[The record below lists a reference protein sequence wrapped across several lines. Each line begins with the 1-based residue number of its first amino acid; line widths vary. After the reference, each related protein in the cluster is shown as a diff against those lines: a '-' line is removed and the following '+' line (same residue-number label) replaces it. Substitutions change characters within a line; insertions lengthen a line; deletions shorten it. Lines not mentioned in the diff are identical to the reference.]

1 MDKNLVITI
10 ARSYGSGG
18 RTLGKLLA
26 EELGIPCYDRE
37 LIRMASEKSGI
48 NEALF
53 GRVDE
58 KAKSRPF
65 FRGSRKIYNGEI
77 LPPASKDYLSDYNL
91 FNVQAHVIKEL
102 AEKESCIIIGRAADF
117 VLKDYDNVIRLFFYA
132 PKEDCIARVM
142 EQCGGT
148 LQEVEAKINMID
160 NLRSDYCKNHTGR
173 DWNDARNYDFC
184 LNTTSMSY
192 EKLIQIVKSYIDT
205 RKAK

>member
-1 MDKNLVITI
+1 MDKKLVITI

-58 KAKSRPF
+58 KAKNRPF
-65 FRGSRKIYNGEI
+65 FRGSRKIYSGEI

-91 FNVQAHVIKEL
+91 FNVQAQVMKEL
-102 AEKESCIIIGRAADF
+102 AEKESCVIIGRAADF
-117 VLKDYDNVIRLFFYA
+117 VLKDYDNVVKLFFYA

-148 LQEVEAKINMID
+148 IPEVEAKINQID
-160 NLRSDYCKNHTGR
+160 KLRSDYCKTHTGR

-192 EKLIQIVKSYIDT
+192 ENLIQIVKSYIDT
-205 RKAK
+205 CK